1 MTPAI
6 RNIIL
11 RIVFYAVLLL
21 LVSQLIYIDALEVA
35 KQKFKE
41 ESWTEY
47 LQVITLFLTALIF
60 YISAHKWPKF
70 RSLGILLAGAATI
83 AFIREIDAYLDAYV
97 FDGAWQTLAL
107 VAAISIGWMTYK
119 WRKGLI
125 EAIQYFIGTQSFG
138 LCLGGFLTVFV
149 FSRMFGRQIF
159 WRAVMEEGYMRS
171 VKNAAEEGL
180 ELLGYLLIFMS
191 AIEFFITISKYQQ
204 QPANPRN
211 DIIQ

>member
-21 LVSQLIYIDALEVA
+21 LVTQLIYVDALEVA
-35 KQKFKE
+35 KPKFME
-41 ESWTEY
+41 ASWTEY

-60 YISAHKWPKF
+60 YISAYKWPKF
-70 RSLGILLAGAATI
+70 RSLGILLGGAASI
-83 AFIREIDAYLDAYV
+83 ALIRELDAYLDTYV
-97 FDGAWQTLAL
+97 FDGAWQMLAL
-107 VAAISIGWMTYK
+107 VAVISIVWMTYK

-125 EAIQYFIGTQSFG
+125 EAIHYFIGTQSFG

-171 VKNAAEEGL
+171 VKNAAEEGF

-191 AIEFFITISKYQQ
+191 AIEFFISISKYQP
-204 QPANPRN
+204 QPSNPTV
-211 DIIQ
+211 

>member
-1 MTPAI
+1 MNPAI

-11 RIVFYAVLLL
+11 RILIYGVLLL
-21 LVSQLIYIDALEVA
+21 LVSQLIYVDALEDTN
-35 KQKFKE
+35 QKFKE

-60 YISAHKWPKF
+60 YISAHKWLKF
-70 RSLGILLAGAATI
+70 RGLGILLGGAATI
-83 AFIREIDAYLDAYV
+83 AFIREFDVYLDTYV
-97 FDGAWQTLAL
+97 FDGVWQTLAV
-107 VAAISIGWMTYK
+107 VAAISIMWMTYK
-119 WRKGLI
+119 WRKGLM
-125 EAIQYFIGTQSFG
+125 EVIQYFIGTRSFG

-159 WRAVMEEGYMRS
+159 WRAVMEEGYIRS

-191 AIEFFITISKYQQ
+191 AIEFFITIREFHERSG
-204 QPANPRN
+204 PV
-211 DIIQ
+211 